1 MIGDLDIA
9 VVASLVGDPARA
21 NMLCALLDGRA
32 LTATELA
39 AAARVSPQTTSGH
52 LAKLVDANLV
62 RVTRQGRHRYHQL
75 ATPQV
80 GQMLEAIMAVA
91 VTGKP
96 RYRPRS
102 PTDAA
107 MRRART
113 CYDHLAGQLGVA
125 VADALQAS
133 ERVVLG
139 EDGGEITEAGRK
151 FFDTFGV
158 DFSRFKGRRVFCR
171 ACLDWTERR
180 PHIAGIVG
188 AALAARCFDLRWVE
202 RTRQSRTLA
211 ITPEG
216 ARGLRT
222 TFGVDVTR
230 FGETGEETR

>member
-39 AAARVSPQTTSGH
+39 SAAHVSPQTTSGH

-62 RVTRQGRHRYHQL
+62 HVTQQGRHRYHRL
-75 ATPQV
+75 ASPQV

-102 PTDAA
+102 PVDDA

-113 CYDHLAGQLGVA
+113 CYDHLAGQIGVA
-125 VADALQAS
+125 VADALQH
-133 ERVVLG
+133 EHRVVLG
-139 EDGGEITEAGRK
+139 EDGGEVTDAGRD
-151 FFDTFGV
+151 FFQQFGV
-158 DFSRFKGRRVFCR
+158 DFSRYKGRRVFCR
-171 ACLDWTERR
+171 ACVDWTERR

-188 AALAARCFDLRWVE
+188 AALTARCFDLGWVK
-202 RTRQSRTLA
+202 RTPQARTLR
-211 ITPEG
+211 ITAAGEK
-216 ARGLRT
+216 GLRE
-222 TFGVDVTR
+222 TFGIDVGR
-230 FGETGEETR
+230 FAEAS